1 MSKTRKKLSKLNGK
15 ANGHDKS
22 AKAVE
27 NEPPKPQQKVVVATT
42 PRKMPIHVN
51 TNQSRMFE
59 SYDPAV
65 HPAEVMKMVLNG
77 ATERDIR
84 TSLGISMPVF
94 DMWRARYSEF
104 AAALVV
110 GKAGSLADERV
121 ARSLFEMANGYDQ
134 SATKI
139 MQIEGEVV
147 AVEYVERVQ
156 KNPMAAKA
164 WLANR
169 DPQNWGRNPEH
180 AQPLQAPSVL
190 NVKMIQGMD
199 VEQLRA
205 VVQLLRQTLAPITAQ
220 SGLKRLD
227 VVDAVA
233 EEVKEP
239 A

>member
-1 MSKTRKKLSKLNGK
+1 MTVRKKLNGSKT
-15 ANGHDKS
+15 NGHDK
-22 AKAVE
+22 
-27 NEPPKPQQKVVVATT
+27 EPLDEPSKKQTVVVATT
-42 PRKMPIHVN
+42 PRKMPVKSKLHN
-51 TNQSRMFE
+51 ANMRMFE
-59 SYDPAV
+59 SYDPEV

-77 ATERDIR
+77 ATEREIR

-121 ARSLFEMANGYDQ
+121 VRSLFEMANGYDQ
-134 SATKI
+134 PATKI

-147 AVEYVERVQ
+147 AVDYVERVQ